1 MSRTYLDQGEV
12 WIGQTGSDPVWML
25 DHFFDG
31 IFFLLSLL
39 RIGKNALNVLSVDAD
54 VDLDDLLWVVLKL
67 AVVAEDVR
75 APAGDANAVPGSQ
88 HVTVVDEGAATR
100 FVIFLIILKRE
111 IINSHL
117 SSIYASLLAALRF

>member
-1 MSRTYLDQGEV
+1 
-12 WIGQTGSDPVWML
+12 ML

-75 APAGDANAVPGSQ
+75 APAGDANAVAGGQ
-88 HVTVVDEGAATR
+88 HVAVVDERAA
-100 FVIFLIILKRE
+100 
-111 IINSHL
+111 
-117 SSIYASLLAALRF
+117 ASLVVVFVVLLQKTFG